1 MTVGAARAFHCPY
14 FGKGKPPER
23 SAGGQ
28 IAQVQTLLSAQALI
42 VLGQAAGSARGRA
55 RPPCSHDQTMGER
68 YLPLGRKEGPW
79 PVGEGPGGRGGSG
92 ALKSPERDRIRDFPE
107 SPAGVR
113 G

>member
-1 MTVGAARAFHCPY
+1 M
-14 FGKGKPPER
+14 PPER

-42 VLGQAAGSARGRA
+42 VLGQASGSARGRA
-55 RPPCSHDQTMGER
+55 RHPTTKRWASLREIPS
-68 YLPLGRKEGPW
+68 LGRKEGPW

-92 ALKSPERDRIRDFPE
+92 VLKSPERDRIRVFPE
-107 SPAGVR
+107 NPAGVR

>member
-55 RPPCSHDQTMGER
+55 RPPTTKPWARQPS
-68 YLPLGRKEGPW
+68 LGRKEGPW
-79 PVGEGPGGRGGSG
+79 PVGEGPGGRGGLG
-92 ALKSPERDRIRDFPE
+92 AFKSPERDRIRVFPE
-107 SPAGVR
+107 SPALVKG
-113 G
+113 